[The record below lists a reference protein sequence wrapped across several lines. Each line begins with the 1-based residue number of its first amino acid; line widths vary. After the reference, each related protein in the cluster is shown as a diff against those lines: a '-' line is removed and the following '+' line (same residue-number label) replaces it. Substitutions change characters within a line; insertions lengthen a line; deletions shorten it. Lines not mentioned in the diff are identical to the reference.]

1 MKNLSRSL
9 AGLALALAAAVSSAQ
24 PAEKP
29 VFSHDKAVEA
39 ATYLARQQTFA
50 TECPFS
56 DGTKATLERLHAMA
70 LPLLGLTPDEL
81 KVIDTDT
88 HASALELIKGDN
100 VKEITCP
107 PSGSSAST
115 SNGTGSLCTSEVKAG
130 KAVSGEARSC
140 RRRGAKPDIAL
151 PGSWLGPCRGNGWA
165 TLSTNPGRKAA
176 STNASGLGRGAAREY
191 GG

>member
-9 AGLALALAAAVSSAQ
+9 AGLALALALAAAVSSAQ

-107 PSGSSAST
+107 LLEAALRRQ
-115 SNGTGSLCTSEVKAG
+115 TGQGPFAP
-130 KAVSGEARSC
+130 
-140 RRRGAKPDIAL
+140 AK
-151 PGSWLGPCRGNGWA
+151 
-165 TLSTNPGRKAA
+165 
-176 STNASGLGRGAAREY
+176 
-191 GG
+191 